1 MSGYIVREAR
11 DIDIEKITD
20 LGERVHS
27 ETIYAHIAYD
37 RDKVANLVACGIL
50 KQPNWWL
57 RVISLDRDIVGGMLC
72 IAEPALCSR
81 DVITRDVTIMVDKA
95 HRARCLKQLVE
106 MVELYKA
113 WSIQQGAKIIFLGA
127 SSGVNV
133 DGASKLFTALG
144 FDYTGVLHTI
154 RRE

>member
-1 MSGYIVREAR
+1 MGYIVRKPL
-11 DIDIEKITD
+11 DIDIEKLTD
-20 LGERVHS
+20 LGERVHG
-27 ETIYAHIAYD
+27 ETIYSHLAYD
-37 RDKVANLVACGIL
+37 RDKVANLIAGAIL
-50 KQPNWWL
+50 EQPNWWM
-57 RVISLDRDIVGGMLC
+57 RVIALDRAIVGGMIC
-72 IAEPALCSR
+72 VAEQALCSS
-81 DVITRDVTIMVDKA
+81 DVITRDVTIMVDKQ

-113 WSIQQGAKIIFLGA
+113 WSVEQGAKIIFLGA